1 MFSPIDL
8 DRWDRRAIFEE
19 FLGLDCSFALTRELT
34 ITRFHSYVKARGLR
48 FYPSLVWAVVTAVN
62 QHKEFRMGLDPQ
74 GRPGFYDL
82 VHAEYT
88 VLDRRSHNMASLN
101 TEYDR
106 DFSAFYRAMSAALD
120 RFEADGTLTAS
131 REDSVLLSCV
141 PWFSYTGLS
150 FQMKSSLNFLRPMF
164 VWGRFQER
172 QGNIILPFIDRFPKN
187 TDLYLPGPPWGGG
200 RLSLPSLFPVSGAN
214 PGRARSFSGL
224 VWHDVNKVSCQTF
237 CPILYFVVASGP
249 LLCYK

>member
-8 DRWDRRAIFEE
+8 ERWDRRAIFEE

-106 DFSAFYRAMSAALD
+106 DFSA
-120 RFEADGTLTAS
+120 
-131 REDSVLLSCV
+131 
-141 PWFSYTGLS
+141 
-150 FQMKSSLNFLRPMF
+150 
-164 VWGRFQER
+164 
-172 QGNIILPFIDRFPKN
+172 
-187 TDLYLPGPPWGGG
+187 
-200 RLSLPSLFPVSGAN
+200 
-214 PGRARSFSGL
+214 
-224 VWHDVNKVSCQTF
+224 
-237 CPILYFVVASGP
+237 
-249 LLCYK
+249 

>member
-8 DRWDRRAIFEE
+8 ERWDRRAIFEE

-131 REDSVLLSCV
+131 REDSVLLS
-141 PWFSYTGLS
+141 TT
-150 FQMKSSLNFLRPMF
+150 
-164 VWGRFQER
+164 
-172 QGNIILPFIDRFPKN
+172 PFK
-187 TDLYLPGPPWGGG
+187 
-200 RLSLPSLFPVSGAN
+200 PS
-214 PGRARSFSGL
+214 RE
-224 VWHDVNKVSCQTF
+224 H
-237 CPILYFVVASGP
+237 
-249 LLCYK
+249 

>member
-1 MFSPIDL
+1 
-8 DRWDRRAIFEE
+8 
-19 FLGLDCSFALTRELT
+19 
-34 ITRFHSYVKARGLR
+34 
-48 FYPSLVWAVVTAVN
+48 
-62 QHKEFRMGLDPQ
+62 MGLDPQ

-172 QGNIILPFIDRFPKN
+172 QGNIILPF
-187 TDLYLPGPPWGGG
+187 TLQVHHGAAG
-200 RLSLPSLFPVSGAN
+200 RLSLPSLFPVPGAN
-214 PGRARSFSGL
+214 LGRARSFSGL

>member
-8 DRWDRRAIFEE
+8 ERWDRRAIFEE

-120 RFEADGTLTAS
+120 RFEADETLTAS

-172 QGNIILPFIDRFPKN
+172 QGNIILPFTFQVHHGAADGYHCHLFFQ
-187 TDLYLPGPPWGGG
+187 
-200 RLSLPSLFPVSGAN
+200 SLEQILAEPDHFLAWSGMM
-214 PGRARSFSGL
+214 
-224 VWHDVNKVSCQTF
+224 
-237 CPILYFVVASGP
+237 
-249 LLCYK
+249 

>member
-1 MFSPIDL
+1 
-8 DRWDRRAIFEE
+8 
-19 FLGLDCSFALTRELT
+19 
-34 ITRFHSYVKARGLR
+34 
-48 FYPSLVWAVVTAVN
+48 
-62 QHKEFRMGLDPQ
+62 MGLDPQ

-82 VHAEYT
+82 VHPEYT

-106 DFSAFYRAMSAALD
+106 DFAAFYRAMSAALD

-164 VWGRFQER
+164 VWGRYQAR
-172 QGNIILPFIDRFPKN
+172 QDDLILPFTLQVHHGAADGYHCHLFFQTLEQILAEPEPF
-187 TDLYLPGPPWGGG
+187 LAWPGTP
-200 RLSLPSLFPVSGAN
+200 
-214 PGRARSFSGL
+214 
-224 VWHDVNKVSCQTF
+224 
-237 CPILYFVVASGP
+237 
-249 LLCYK
+249 

>member
-1 MFSPIDL
+1 MISSMRSI
-8 DRWDRRAIFEE
+8 RCW
-19 FLGLDCSFALTRELT
+19 T
-34 ITRFHSYVKARGLR
+34 
-48 FYPSLVWAVVTAVN
+48 
-62 QHKEFRMGLDPQ
+62 
-74 GRPGFYDL
+74 
-82 VHAEYT
+82 
-88 VLDRRSHNMASLN
+88 RRSHNMASLN

-172 QGNIILPFIDRFPKN
+172 QGNIILPFTLQVHHGAADGYHCHLFFQ
-187 TDLYLPGPPWGGG
+187 
-200 RLSLPSLFPVSGAN
+200 SLEQILAEPDHFLAWSGMM
-214 PGRARSFSGL
+214 
-224 VWHDVNKVSCQTF
+224 
-237 CPILYFVVASGP
+237 
-249 LLCYK
+249 